1 MVQLSHSCAYVQKK
15 TKEKENADQKNNY
28 TEDLNK
34 IDKVDQIHS
43 HSILHPRNTEYI
55 LYFFRI
61 HHCWPIHQT

>member
-1 MVQLSHSCAYVQKK
+1 MYRKRKK
-15 TKEKENADQKNNY
+15 RRKMQTKNDNNY

-55 LYFFRI
+55 LYFFQV
-61 HHCWPIHQT
+61 HLCWPIHQT

>member
-1 MVQLSHSCAYVQKK
+1 MQ
-15 TKEKENADQKNNY
+15 TKNDNNY

-55 LYFFRI
+55 LYFFQV
-61 HHCWPIHQT
+61 HLCWPIHQT